1 MRIEIMKQNAIGW
14 FDIYVN
20 DMERAVSFYQ
30 TVLRQELENM
40 GDPTDNS
47 VIMKSFPTDMESY
60 GAGGALVKREGSNPV
75 AGGTIVYFGTEDCSA
90 EESRV
95 EQAGGKVINPKMSI
109 GEHGFVSIC
118 MDTEGNLFGLSS
130 MK

>member
-1 MRIEIMKQNAIGW
+1 MKQNAVGW

-20 DMERAVSFYQ
+20 DMDRAANFYQ
-30 TVLRQELENM
+30 AVFKQTLEDL
-40 GDPTDNS
+40 GDPTDSS
-47 VIMKSFPTDMESY
+47 VIMKAFPTEMTHY
-60 GAGGALVKREGSNPV
+60 GAGGALVKREGAGPV
-75 AGGTIVYFGTEDCSA
+75 TGGTIVYFGTEDCTA

-95 EQAGGKVINPKMSI
+95 SEAGGQVMQPKMSI
-109 GEHGFVSIC
+109 GEFGWVSVC

>member
-1 MRIEIMKQNAIGW
+1 MKQNAIGW

-20 DMERAVSFYQ
+20 DMDRAAVFYQ
-30 TVLRQELENM
+30 SVFQLELENI
-40 GDPTDNS
+40 GDPTDS
-47 VIMKSFPTDMESY
+47 TVIMKRFPTDMAAY
-60 GAGGALVKREGSNPV
+60 GAGGALVKREGAQPV
-75 AGGTIVYFGTEDCSA
+75 TGGTIVYFGCDDCSI

-95 EQAGGKVINPKMSI
+95 NDAGGKVINPKMSI
-109 GEHGFVSIC
+109 GEFGYVSVC

>member
-1 MRIEIMKQNAIGW
+1 MKQNAIGW

-40 GDPTDNS
+40 GDPTDSS
-47 VIMKSFPTDMESY
+47 VIMKSFPTDMETY
-60 GAGGALVKREGSNPV
+60 GAGGALVKREGARPGT
-75 AGGTIVYFGTEDCSA
+75 GGTILYFGVEDCSI

-95 EQAGGKVINPKMSI
+95 EKAGGKVINPKMSI
-109 GEHGFVSIC
+109 GEYGFVSIC
-118 MDTEGNLFGLSS
+118 MDTEGNMFGLSS